1 MTPSAQKLVANVQR
15 MLTEMHAPIE
25 DANLQACVDEIKAV
39 LKRRKI
45 TGDCMVGTPVETV
58 AFRFYDG
65 RPHD

>member
-1 MTPSAQKLVANVQR
+1 MTPSAQKLAANIQR
-15 MLTEMHAPIE
+15 MIAERDAPIE

-45 TGDCMVGTPVETV
+45 AGDCLVGTLTETV

-65 RPHD
+65 RKHD